1 MNALATRHTADERR
15 EEIIAAA
22 FTAFADTGLVGTSTE
37 VIAEMAGISQPYLFR
52 LFGTKKQLFLAAVE
66 RCFEETIEGFRGAV
80 EAGDQSL
87 DVAHRIGHAYFERI
101 QDRTK
106 LRMQMQAYAASDDAE
121 VRAAVQRGFAAL
133 TGFVQ
138 HATGFDQVELAD
150 FMAKGMLLN
159 VMASMD
165 ILESTEPWAVAL
177 REGCMGKKA

>member
-22 FTAFADTGLVGTSTE
+22 LAAFADTGLVGTSTE
-37 VIAEMAGISQPYLFR
+37 VIAEMVGISQPYLFR

-66 RCFEETIEGFRGAV
+66 RCFQETSDGFRAAV
-80 EAGDQSL
+80 EEGDQSL
-87 DVAHRIGHAYFERI
+87 DVAHRIGQAYFEQI

-106 LRMQMQAYAASDDAE
+106 LRMQMQAYAASDDPD
-121 VRAAVQRGFAAL
+121 VRATVQRGFAAL
-133 TGFVQ
+133 TAYIRQV
-138 HATGFDQVELAD
+138 TGFDQVELAD

-165 ILESTEPWAVAL
+165 VLQSTEPWAVAL
-177 REGCMGKKA
+177 QEGCMGKQA